1 MEIKRKHIGYLVLG
15 LGIIGLIL
23 ANFSDLI
30 STNDATAANFG
41 ETIYT
46 TTDDLS
52 ISNMV
57 IVEVKGEV
65 AYPGIYQ
72 VNEELRVGDVI
83 LIAGGL
89 TLNAD
94 TTTVNLAA
102 KIRDEMIILIPQAE
116 TITTNVEA
124 IDIVRIVVEIK
135 GAVQNPGVYN
145 LYKNSRVYDLIE
157 ASGGLMDNADTSG
170 VDLARLL
177 IDGESITIP
186 EMVDNNTYQEEAR
199 EIYVSIIGEV
209 ISPGTYL
216 VSEDYTVKDL
226 IYLAGGVTINCD
238 ISKIN
243 WDVVLVLGAQIYIPS
258 YDDEAT
264 VTQYSSKINI
274 NTADLEALITL
285 PGIGNIIGQ
294 RIIDYRSEY
303 GDFLSIEDIMKVS
316 GIKESIY
323 EQIKDLITV

>member
-316 GIKESIY
+316 GIKESI
-323 EQIKDLITV
+323 